1 MEFNATF
8 TNISAPVVPFVLL
21 LLLLKSGDKLWK
33 GTEERDWDNN
43 VNIDFHLTVMHYAIT
58 YISNLIDGVMV
69 SVLPRVW

>member
-1 MEFNATF
+1 LL
-8 TNISAPVVPFVLL
+8 VVFFQVAEKGLE
-21 LLLLKSGDKLWK
+21 LWSLTK
-33 GTEERDWDNN
+33 RDWDNN